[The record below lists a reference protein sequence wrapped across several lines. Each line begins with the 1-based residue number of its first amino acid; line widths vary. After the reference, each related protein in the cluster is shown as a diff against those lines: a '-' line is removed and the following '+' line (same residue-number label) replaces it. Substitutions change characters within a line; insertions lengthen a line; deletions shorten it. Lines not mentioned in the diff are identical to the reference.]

1 MKYLIT
7 LSMIFVMQVSQAETS
22 FDAKSLNE
30 MTFKTS
36 FQEER
41 GEFRLW
47 NENGKFFIEH
57 SGNSDRSPS
66 EVRKSELTPD
76 QVSFLK
82 TKLDELK
89 TLKDSPVCENRG
101 IIANY
106 KIGEKTYEH
115 KGCIDS
121 KDKISTHLNQLS
133 SIMMILI

>member
-1 MKYLIT
+1 
-7 LSMIFVMQVSQAETS
+7 MQVAQAETQS
-22 FDAKSLNE
+22 TVKSLNE

-66 EVRKSELTPD
+66 EVRKAELTTE

-89 TLKDSPVCENRG
+89 SLKDSPVCEDRG
-101 IIANY
+101 IVANY
-106 KIGEKTYEH
+106 KIGDRTYEH
-115 KGCIDS
+115 KGCMDS